1 MLNQL
6 CWISLQPIAGA
17 VQNAYG
23 IGNTE
28 MAAIGFIYMGI
39 FIIVNFPSNYVLDRG
54 GLRIG
59 VLTGVILTVVGMW
72 TKCLINKSFNYVF
85 LG

>member
-1 MLNQL
+1 
-6 CWISLQPIAGA
+6 
-17 VQNAYG
+17 
-23 IGNTE
+23 
-28 MAAIGFIYMGI
+28 
-39 FIIVNFPSNYVLDRG
+39 
-54 GLRIG
+54 